1 MIDIHSHILPN
12 VDDGSKT
19 IEDSILM
26 IKKEISDGVT
36 DLILTPHVQSRVTK
50 ASKERH
56 IEIFNELVDL
66 VKLNELNINIYL
78 GAEIF
83 FRSHIDTDYDKY
95 SLANTK
101 YILVEFAFDLDTPI
115 DEIVYDLS
123 RSGYIPIVAHVERY
137 SYLNLERIKQIKQ
150 SGALL
155 QVNTTSV
162 LGYDDKVK
170 KSYVY
175 KLLKE
180 KLIDFVATD
189 THNLEKR
196 EPNMLKCYQ
205 VLAKT
210 FDTTYLD
217 LIFRKNQELI
227 LNK

>member
-1 MIDIHSHILPN
+1 MIDIHSHILPT

-19 IEDSILM
+19 FEDSILM
-26 IKKEISDGVT
+26 IKKEILDGVT
-36 DLILTPHVQSRVTK
+36 DVILTPHVQSRVTK
-50 ASKERH
+50 ASKERQK
-56 IEIFNELVDL
+56 EVFNELL
-66 VKLNELNINIYL
+66 ELIKQEKLKIDIHL
-78 GAEIF
+78 GAEVF
-83 FRSHIDTDYDKY
+83 YRSHIDTDFNKY
-95 SLANTK
+95 SLANSK
-101 YILVEFAFDLDTPI
+101 YILVEFSFDMDTPI

-162 LGYDDKVK
+162 LGFDDKVK

-180 KLIDFVATD
+180 KLIDFIATD

-210 FDTTYLD
+210 FDTDYLD
-217 LIFRKNQELI
+217 LIFKKNQELI